1 MSNVYTYNIIYKYYF
16 ILTSQNMYLYNI
28 LYVKKI
34 HILYKTITTVEV
46 IINYKLQII
55 NIVK

>member
-1 MSNVYTYNIIYKYYF
+1 
-16 ILTSQNMYLYNI
+16 MYLYNI

-34 HILYKTITTVEV
+34 HILYKTITTDEV
-46 IINYKLQII
+46 II